1 MSSKRIDHIGIAVS
15 SLDERVPFYRDTL
28 GLELLGY
35 EEVAAQKV
43 RVAIFDA
50 GGAHVELLEP
60 TADDSPVAKFIAKR
74 GEGLHHLAYG
84 VEGLEVLLA
93 GMNEDG
99 VRLIDKE
106 PRDGAHGKRIAF
118 VHPAATG
125 GVLTELCE

>member
-15 SLDERVPFYRDTL
+15 GLDDRVPFYRDTL
-28 GLELLGY
+28 GLELIGY
-35 EEVAAQKV
+35 EEVTEQKV

-50 GGAHVELLEP
+50 GGAHIELLEP
-60 TADDSPVAKFIAKR
+60 TSEDSPVARFIAKR
-74 GEGLHHLAYG
+74 GEGLHHLAYS
-84 VEGLEVLLA
+84 VKGLGLLLA
-93 GMNEDG
+93 GMEQDG

>member
-1 MSSKRIDHIGIAVS
+1 MSDKRIDHIGIAVS

-28 GLELLGY
+28 GLEFLGY
-35 EEVAAQKV
+35 EEVVEQKV

-60 TADDSPVAKFIAKR
+60 TAEDSPVAKFIAKR

-84 VEGLEVLLA
+84 VEGLEQLLA
-93 GMNEDG
+93 GMAEEG

>member
-1 MSSKRIDHIGIAVS
+1 MSDKRIDHIGIAVS

-28 GLELLGY
+28 GLEFLGY
-35 EEVAAQKV
+35 EEVVEQKV

-60 TADDSPVAKFIAKR
+60 TAEDSPVAKFIAKR

-84 VEGLEVLLA
+84 VEGLELLLA
-93 GMNEDG
+93 GMAEEG

>member
-1 MSSKRIDHIGIAVS
+1 MSSTGIDHIGIAVN
-15 SLDERVPFYRDTL
+15 SLEQRVPFYRDTL
-28 GLELLGY
+28 GLTLLGY
-35 EEVAAQKV
+35 EEVAQQKV

-60 TADDSPVAKFIAKR
+60 TSEDSPVARFIAKR
-74 GEGLHHLAYG
+74 GEGLHHLAFG
-84 VEGLEVLLA
+84 VEGIGALLA
-93 GMNEDG
+93 SMEEGG
-99 VRLIDKE
+99 VRLIDRT